1 MKIQDNPIR
10 IVVLKRG
17 FIYVGRCR
25 MDDDTLVITNA
36 VNVRRW
42 GTTRGLGEL
51 VNGPTADTVLDPV
64 GTVRAPE
71 RAVIHTID
79 VREDAWAPKLAS

>member
-1 MKIQDNPIR
+1 MKMQDNQIQ
-10 IVVLKRG
+10 IVVLDRG
-17 FIYVGRCR
+17 FVYVGRCR
-25 MDDDTLVITNA
+25 MDDDTLIITNA

-51 VNGPTADTVLDPV
+51 VNGPTPDTVLDPV

-79 VREDAWAPKLAS
+79 VREDAWTQKLAS